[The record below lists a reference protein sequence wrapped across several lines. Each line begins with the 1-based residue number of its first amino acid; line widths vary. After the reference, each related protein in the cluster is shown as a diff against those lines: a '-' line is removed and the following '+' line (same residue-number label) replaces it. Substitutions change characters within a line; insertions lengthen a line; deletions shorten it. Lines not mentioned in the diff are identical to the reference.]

1 MKRAYFQYYET
12 FEKVVQQFTSPESQN
27 QFRSK
32 IIAYG
37 LYGTEPDSLDDK
49 ESIAWVFIKDLI
61 DDQVHRRE
69 VQAANRAKR
78 NIPPAYSNGEPEEP
92 AAEETSEAAPEKKE
106 PKKRTKKPAE
116 PFTPPTEA
124 EVDAYCKERRNG
136 ITGFEFIDYYTNVK
150 DPAWT
155 IGNQKKPMK
164 DWKAAVR
171 QWESRRRND
180 RPAAG
185 MATDRMTPGAG
196 FSCAKF
202 N

>member
-12 FEKVVQQFTSPESQN
+12 FEKVVDQFTGAEAQN
-27 QFRSK
+27 RFRTK
-32 IIAYG
+32 IIVYG
-37 LYGTEPDSLDDK
+37 LYGTEPETLDEK
-49 ESIAWVFIKDLI
+49 EAIAWVFIKDLI

-78 NIPPAYSNGEPEEP
+78 NMPPAYTNGEPEE
-92 AAEETSEAAPEKKE
+92 TSEESPEPAPEE
-106 PKKRTKKPAE
+106 KKPAKKPRKTAE

-124 EVDAYCKERRNG
+124 EVDAYCKERKNG
-136 ITGFEFIDYYTNVK
+136 ITGFEFCDYYTNVK

-185 MATDRMTPGAG
+185 IATDRMAPGAT
-196 FSCAKF
+196 FSCRKF
-202 N
+202 D

>member
-12 FEKVVQQFTSPESQN
+12 FEKVVQQFKSEAARN
-27 QFRSK
+27 KFRSK
-32 IIAYG
+32 IIEYG
-37 LYGTEPDSLDDK
+37 LYGQEPDELDDH
-49 ESIAWVFIKDLI
+49 EAIAWVFVKDLI

-78 NIPPAYSNGEPEEP
+78 NLPPAYTNGEPEDP
-92 AAEETSEAAPEKKE
+92 TAEESSETEPEEKK
-106 PKKRTKKPAE
+106 PAKRIRKPAE

-136 ITGFEFIDYYTNVK
+136 ITGFEFCDYYTNVK

-171 QWESRRRND
+171 QWESRRKGNR
-180 RPAAG
+180 RQTG
-185 MATDRMTPGAG
+185 MATDQMTAGAT
-196 FSCAKF
+196 FSCKKYE
-202 N
+202 

>member
-12 FEKVVQQFTSPESQN
+12 FEKVVDQFTGAEAQHR
-27 QFRSK
+27 FRSK

-37 LYGTEPDSLDDK
+37 LYGTAPEALDEK
-49 ESIAWVFIKDLI
+49 EAIAWVFIKDLI

-78 NIPPAYSNGEPEEP
+78 ATLPAYTNGEPEEP
-92 AAEETSEAAPEKKE
+92 AEEEEKK
-106 PKKRTKKPAE
+106 PAKKTRKAAE

-136 ITGFEFIDYYTNVK
+136 ITGFEFCDYYTNVK

-171 QWESRRRND
+171 QWESRRKND
-180 RPAAG
+180 RPAA
-185 MATDRMTPGAG
+185 AISSDRMAPGAT
-196 FSCAKF
+196 FSCQKF

>member
-12 FEKVVQQFTSPESQN
+12 FEKVVKKFKTEEEQN
-27 QFRSK
+27 AFRSK

-37 LYGTEPDSLDDK
+37 LYGNEPETLNEK
-49 ESIAWVFIKDLI
+49 EAIAWVFIKDLI

-78 NIPPAYSNGEPEEP
+78 TTATAEPEE
-92 AAEETSEAAPEKKE
+92 AEPEEKPKRKK
-106 PKKRTKKPAE
+106 AE
-116 PFTPPTEA
+116 PFTPPTVE
-124 EVDAYCKERRNG
+124 EVDAYCRERNNG
-136 ITGFEFIDYYTNVK
+136 ITGLQFVDYYSRLK

-171 QWESRRRND
+171 QWESRRKTETRGTIAND
-180 RPAAG
+180 RVA
-185 MATDRMTPGAG
+185 PGAA
-196 FSCAKF
+196 FSCNKYK
-202 N
+202 

>member
-12 FEKVVQQFTSPESQN
+12 FEKVVQQFKTPDAQAK
-27 QFRSK
+27 FRSK
-32 IIAYG
+32 IIEYG
-37 LYGTEPDSLDDK
+37 LYGTEPDELDDH
-49 ESIAWVFIKDLI
+49 EGIAWVFIKDLI

-78 NIPPAYSNGEPEEP
+78 ITQPAYTNGEPEDPETEEP
-92 AAEETSEAAPEKKE
+92 APEEKK
-106 PKKRTKKPAE
+106 PAKRTRKPAE
-116 PFTPPTEA
+116 PFTPPTVE

-136 ITGFEFIDYYTNVK
+136 ITGFEFCDYYTNVK

-164 DWKAAVR
+164 DWRAAVR
-171 QWESRRRND
+171 QWESRRRPA

-185 MATDRMTPGAG
+185 MSTDRMEPGAG
-196 FSCAKF
+196 FSCKKYD
-202 N
+202 